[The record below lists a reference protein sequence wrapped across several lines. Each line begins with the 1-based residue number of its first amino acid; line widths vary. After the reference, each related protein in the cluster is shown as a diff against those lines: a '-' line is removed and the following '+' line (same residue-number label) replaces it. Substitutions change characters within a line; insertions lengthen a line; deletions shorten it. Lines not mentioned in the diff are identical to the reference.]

1 MFLIA
6 ERQQKTIQKVSIRF
20 IICNRITMYYQKII
34 MMEQDKKRNENETS
48 KNIKFIEWG
57 KLF

>member
-1 MFLIA
+1 
-6 ERQQKTIQKVSIRF
+6 
-20 IICNRITMYYQKII
+20 MYYQKII
-34 MMEQDKKRNENETS
+34 MMEQEKKRNENETS

>member
-34 MMEQDKKRNENETS
+34 MMEQEKKRNENETS

>member
-6 ERQQKTIQKVSIRF
+6 ERQQKTIPKVSIRF

-34 MMEQDKKRNENETS
+34 MMEQEKKRNENETS
-48 KNIKFIEWG
+48 KNIKFIE
-57 KLF
+57 

>member
-20 IICNRITMYYQKII
+20 ITCNRITMYYQKII
-34 MMEQDKKRNENETS
+34 MMEQEKKRNENETS